1 MPPSKLPTGLALSY
15 CRSESRG
22 SWGLPLELR
31 EVFILGHDDRGLR
44 GSHLPNIAIRG
55 SFQAKV
61 DDMLSFVAEE
71 L

>member
-1 MPPSKLPTGLALSY
+1 LNCAH
-15 CRSESRG
+15 R
-22 SWGLPLELR
+22 R

-61 DDMLSFVAEE
+61 DDMLSFVAEK